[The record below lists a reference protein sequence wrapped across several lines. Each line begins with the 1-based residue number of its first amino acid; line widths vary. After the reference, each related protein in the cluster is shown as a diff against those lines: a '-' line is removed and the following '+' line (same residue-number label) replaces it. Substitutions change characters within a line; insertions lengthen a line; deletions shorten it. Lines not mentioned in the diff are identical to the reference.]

1 MLKSGIVNSVIVS
14 SVVVSCVIR
23 SVIVSGADHRKLQA
37 AAKTKEE
44 GYEG

>member
-1 MLKSGIVNSVIVS
+1 MLKSVVVNSVIVS